1 MLKKPLNKSW
11 HTCLALEIAEPY
23 VTNLA
28 NSPRYYLRF
37 VPCSA
42 RFHAPFTRT
51 IAYSEVPL
59 ITRQNRLLKSS
70 LPTHSLYLRTENRWY
85 STMLYL

>member
-11 HTCLALEIAEPY
+11 HTCLAHGIAEPY

-37 VPCSA
+37 VPLSA
-42 RFHAPFTRT
+42 RFHAPFTR
-51 IAYSEVPL
+51 IMIYSEIPQWVE
-59 ITRQNRLLKSS
+59 
-70 LPTHSLYLRTENRWY
+70 HSGNFDFT
-85 STMLYL
+85 